1 MAAQCRA
8 QVGAKESAVRSRSL
22 PVTSAVFSYIHG
34 QTDLVILPAIQP
46 QPGLQTV
53 SKQRTVLGSLI
64 IIALMTSGAC
74 ATRKQAEN
82 IRWLPDCDARPI
94 RGLDPEVVARTQCG
108 IVRVPLNHLKPSLG
122 TLDLDITRV
131 TARQPGKREGAIFT
145 NPGGPGAEA
154 DGFAVLLASIW
165 KNYGEKP
172 DGEAY
177 RHLTDTFDVI
187 GLTPRGMGSTKD
199 SQLVCQS
206 DELIVAHN
214 DITEDRSPANLM
226 ALQHNAAV
234 LARGCASQR
243 LAPYINTAQTAR
255 DMEFVRVLLKE
266 KKLNYLGNSY
276 GTWLGA
282 WYAGLFPEHVGRMVL
297 DSNTDWTSTFQDASL
312 IQAPEKE
319 KIFER
324 FVAQPAA
331 RRPQVYQMGN
341 DPKAIRDIFLELLP
355 EVRAA
360 LRSDN
365 ELYSSAEYLMA
376 ARLLSQW
383 LRETPD
389 TNDTHL
395 LSRARTHRFSPDTE
409 VDQSAKSAFMHLL
422 TLIRNPEPWNGLAPG
437 PLKLTPT
444 ASVRSTVLCNDT
456 PAAGEAFWADK
467 GNRYA
472 TQYPVGGSF
481 FQAAHCAGWSVQP
494 LNGVPVKNLKHVH
507 SILMVQAEFDDQTPA
522 AGALKA
528 FKSLPNTH
536 MTLLKGSYQHGVS
549 FSDSSACVNKSVG
562 DYLAYG
568 RKPERYLICFGA
580 D

>member
-1 MAAQCRA
+1 MN
-8 QVGAKESAVRSRSL
+8 
-22 PVTSAVFSYIHG
+22 
-34 QTDLVILPAIQP
+34 
-46 QPGLQTV
+46 
-53 SKQRTVLGSLI
+53 KQRAVLGSLLI
-64 IIALMTSGAC
+64 MALLASGAC
-74 ATRKQAEN
+74 STRKQAEP
-82 IRWLPDCDARPI
+82 IRWLANCDGRPI
-94 RGLDPEVVARTQCG
+94 SGLDPEVVARTQCG

-165 KNYGEKP
+165 KNYG
-172 DGEAY
+172 DRAAGEAY
-177 RHLTDTFDVI
+177 RHLIDTYDVI
-187 GLTPRGMGSTKD
+187 GLTPRGLGSTKD

-206 DELIVAHN
+206 DELIVAQN

-243 LAPYINTAQTAR
+243 LAPYINTDQTAR
-255 DMEFVRVLLKE
+255 DMEFVRGLLKE
-266 KKLNYLGNSY
+266 KKLNYVGNSY

-297 DSNTDWTSTFQDASL
+297 DSNTDWTSTFQEASL

-319 KIFER
+319 RIFER

-331 RRPQVYQMGN
+331 SRPHVYQLGS
-341 DPKAIRDIFLELLP
+341 DPKAVRDIFLGLVP
-355 EVRAA
+355 EVRVA

-365 ELYSSAEYLMA
+365 ELYSSATYLMA

-389 TNDTHL
+389 ENDAAL
-395 LSRARTHRFSPDTE
+395 LSRARAYRFSPDAG
-409 VDQSAKSAFMHLL
+409 VDQSAKSAFMHVL
-422 TLIRNPEPWNGLAPG
+422 TLIRNPEPWNGLVPG
-437 PLKLTPT
+437 PLKLTP
-444 ASVRSTVLCNDT
+444 ADSVRSTVLCNDT
-456 PAAGEAFWADK
+456 PAAGQAFWTDRE
-467 GNRYA
+467 NRYA
-472 TQYPVGGSF
+472 THYPVGGSF
-481 FQAAHCAGWSVQP
+481 FQAAHCAGWSARP
-494 LNGVPVKNLKHVH
+494 LTGVPLKKLKQVD

-536 MTLLKGSYQHGVS
+536 MTLLKGGYQHGVS
-549 FSDSSACVNKSVG
+549 FSDSSACVNQSVG

-568 RKPERYLICFGA
+568 RKPERYRICFVT